1 MYDLVSVVVHCGL
14 GPNRGHYICIVK
26 TLGEWV
32 LFDDDVV
39 EVRQI
44 VKFLIHSFLTAFFKY
59 MFHLSC

>member
-26 TLGEWV
+26 TLGDWV

-39 EVRQI
+39 EVKI
-44 VKFLIHSFLTAFFKY
+44 ALYSIAFLASYFI
-59 MFHLSC
+59 

>member
-44 VKFLIHSFLTAFFKY
+44 VKFLIQSFLTAFFKY
-59 MFHLSC
+59 VFHLSC